1 MNVDCDFIV
10 GPRTVLERDSPLFP
24 EALKTVPRA
33 PRILHVLGDPSALR
47 EGLAVVGARKATPYG
62 IGCARRFAGMAARKG
77 VAVIS
82 GGARGCDAAAHEAA
96 LAEKGVTVA
105 FLGGGCDCIYP
116 PEHRGLFQRIV
127 DGGGA
132 LVSEQPWSMPPLP
145 YMFRE
150 RNRLI
155 AGLAKATLIVEA
167 GLPSGT
173 FSTAD
178 EALSANRDVWAV
190 PGAIT
195 AKTSSGANRLIRQ
208 GAVPI
213 VDDDSFEDELFA
225 LFGCL
230 KTPPA
235 PSFEEGMAGCLQASP
250 GARELVAMVRSQP
263 MGLDALLEHGR
274 RLHPG
279 ADARSWLFAQLAQA
293 EVAGLIRKFPDGTY
307 GPTGE
312 AA

>member
-1 MNVDCDFIV
+1 MSVEQDFV
-10 GPRTVLERDSPLFP
+10 MGLRTVVERDCPWFP
-24 EALKTVPRA
+24 ESLKQVPKP
-33 PRILHVLGDPSALR
+33 PRVLYVLGDPSALR

-62 IGCARRFAGMAARKG
+62 TGCARRFAAIAARKG
-77 VAVIS
+77 VPILS

-96 LAEKGVTVA
+96 LAEGGVTVA
-105 FLGGGCDCIYP
+105 FLGGGCDRLYP
-116 PEHRGLFQRIV
+116 PEHKDLFQRIV

-132 LVSEQPWSMPPLP
+132 LVSEYPWAMPPLP

-195 AKTSSGANRLIRQ
+195 ARTSSGANRLIRQ

-213 VDDDSFEDELFA
+213 VDDDSFEDELMA
-225 LFGCL
+225 TFGCL
-230 KTPPA
+230 KTPPQRA
-235 PSFEEGMAGCLQASP
+235 PGGGTPSGFLSEEG
-250 GARELVAMVRSQP
+250 RRLVALVQGQP
-263 MGLDALLEHGR
+263 MGLDALLDRGA
-274 RLHPG
+274 RLCPEG
-279 ADARSWLFAQLAQA
+279 DARAWVFSQLAQA
-293 EVAGLIRKFPDGTY
+293 ELAGVIRRFPDGTY
-307 GPTGE
+307 GPDGQ